1 MDNAMEIFRILGIC
15 MIATLLSLLIKKQRP
30 EFAMLI
36 PITAAAAVIAVVAPY
51 FSSIIY
57 QFRDIAESSGV
68 DIQYMEIVIKIV
80 GVAYLEQ
87 FASEMCRD
95 CGENAI
101 ASKIEFGAKII
112 IVAMS
117 LPIVY
122 RLLSLIRQVIYFS

>member
-1 MDNAMEIFRILGIC
+1 

-80 GVAYLEQ
+80 GVAYLAQ

-122 RLLSLIRQVIYFS
+122 RLLSLIRQIIYFS

>member
-68 DIQYMEIVIKIV
+68 DIQYMEI
-80 GVAYLEQ
+80 AYLAQ